1 MKKAIVFFA
10 AFVVAFAVS
19 AVDYT
24 PVTTQDSFVQTAT
37 ITATAQALQ
46 TNSFASAF
54 SAAPLVVCTYTED
67 PGDVKPIFVVSATTT
82 GFVCS
87 ITADKNFSYVAVGAS
102 D

>member
-24 PVTTQDSFVQTAT
+24 PVTTQDSFVQSAA
-37 ITATAQALQ
+37 ITATAQVLQ
-46 TNSFASAF
+46 TNTFTQAF

-67 PGDVKPIFVVSATTT
+67 PGDVKPIFVTSVTATS
-82 GFVCS
+82 FICS